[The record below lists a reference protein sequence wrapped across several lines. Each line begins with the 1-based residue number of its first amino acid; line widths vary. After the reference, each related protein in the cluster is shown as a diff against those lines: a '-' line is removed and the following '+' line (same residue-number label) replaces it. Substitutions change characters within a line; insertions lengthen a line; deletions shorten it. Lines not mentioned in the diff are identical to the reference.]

1 MHWYGNIKLL
11 LKLENLIKKPHILYF
26 LSVMIF
32 GTFLAVLN
40 PLDQESDGDMHFY
53 RASDVSYG
61 NVLGPFC
68 VINHDPMIEEI
79 PGNFDKYPFWVLTA
93 DQNEA
98 PEYNRKLKKVE
109 TTWET
114 SEYFD
119 PRTYS
124 SFYYYPQA
132 FGLVVA
138 RILHTSAYGATIW
151 AHMMNLLAYALITA
165 WAVKL
170 MPIYKN
176 IFMASCMMP
185 MCVYLAASFSA
196 DALLNAAC
204 FLFIAAVF
212 RYAYDDKKQNLG
224 IKEMLPLGILLWF
237 IYTNKYV
244 YAVLG
249 LLVFLIPREKF
260 GDKKNYWKTFGVA
273 LAPIVAYIIFQI
285 ARGAFVPQYN
295 LLDVLGQTK
304 EDAGT
309 DGTLFPGMTQKEFV
323 MAYPFEFVKVLV
335 RTIYC
340 GLTDWPIGANT
351 FGWMKV
357 GMEPITYWLPIIYI
371 LILLFDAGQKENGE
385 KINPKMWHKV
395 LMGVTSLV
403 LICAVISSIYIFD
416 EAANIVGWAK
426 ARGIQGRYFLVL
438 VPLLCI
444 GLVPQKIESKSKNL
458 PYKVLTVMSLVLA
471 LTVYIFYKHYYAF
484 GILNFY

>member
-1 MHWYGNIKLL
+1 MYWYRNIKLL
-11 LKLENLIKKPHILYF
+11 LSIKNYIKKPHILYF
-26 LSVMIF
+26 FVVMIF
-32 GTFLAVLN
+32 GAFLAVLN

-68 VINHDPMIEEI
+68 VINHDPMYEQI

-114 SEYFD
+114 SNYYD

-132 FGLVVA
+132 LGLIIA

-165 WAVKL
+165 FAVKL

-204 FLFIAAVF
+204 FLFIAIIF
-212 RYAYDDKKQNLG
+212 SYAYGDSEIVLG
-224 IKEMLPLGILLWF
+224 IKQMLPVGLLLWF

-249 LLVFLIPREKF
+249 LLVFLIPKEKF
-260 GDKKNYWKTFGVA
+260 GTKKNYWKTFGIA
-273 LAPIVAYIIFQI
+273 LVPIVLYIIFQVVS
-285 ARGAFVPQYN
+285 GAFVPQYN

-323 MAYPFEFVKVLV
+323 MAYPLEFIKVLA

-340 GLTDWPIGANT
+340 GLSDWPIGANT

-357 GMEPITYWLPIIYI
+357 GMEPVTYWLPIILV
-371 LILLFDAGQKENGE
+371 LILLFDEAKLNGKKVE
-385 KINPKMWHKV
+385 LKIWHKA
-395 LMGVTSLV
+395 LLGVTSLV

-438 VPLLCI
+438 VPLLGI
-444 GLVPQKIESKSKNL
+444 SLVPQKIESKSKNL
-458 PYKVLTVMSLVLA
+458 SYKVLTVMSLVLT
-471 LTVYIFYKHYYAF
+471 LTVFIFYKHYYAY